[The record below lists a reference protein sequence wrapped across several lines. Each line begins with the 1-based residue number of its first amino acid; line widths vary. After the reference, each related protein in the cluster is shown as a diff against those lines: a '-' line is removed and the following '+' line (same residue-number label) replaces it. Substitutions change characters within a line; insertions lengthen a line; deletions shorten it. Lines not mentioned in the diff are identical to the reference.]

1 MGIRRHQQGPGASL
15 QAQRPGNPLGS
26 TRSVGSPGASSAPPR
41 RARRMRAS
49 PLHSGRRRP
58 HHLDIS
64 CQADVV
70 RKCMM
75 LSAHLDS
82 TGLTA
87 ELGDVTFCISYSGKK
102 KPKLKSCRQG
112 GGPGFPNQTAWSGAA
127 AAGLRTAQ
135 FSACSNRP
143 APLHPDA
150 RRVSGLGF
158 ISHAWR
164 NRQSPLNLSPDTQ
177 TISASRQ
184 RLPHPTELAGSLLA

>member
-15 QAQRPGNPLGS
+15 QGRRPGNPLGS

-49 PLHSGRRRP
+49 PLHSGRKRP

-102 KPKLKSCRQG
+102 AKVQALSPGRRPWLPKPDRVEWCSRRRSSHGTILGVFQPS
-112 GGPGFPNQTAWSGAA
+112 
-127 AAGLRTAQ
+127 RTAP
-135 FSACSNRP
+135 SWRKESLRP
-143 APLHPDA
+143 GLHFP
-150 RRVSGLGF
+150 RLEKQTKPSK
-158 ISHAWR
+158 S
-164 NRQSPLNLSPDTQ
+164 QS
-177 TISASRQ
+177 
-184 RLPHPTELAGSLLA
+184 